1 MILARVRGAL
11 FHVIST
17 PAGDSLAPV
26 RVSKDLAR
34 RLNVALGSPIAGVDE
49 LARREAARERLA
61 SLRAGARADAAPQ
74 ATAAPVL
81 LYFEKDRNTR
91 ELGRIE
97 ELLGARGYAWKRL
110 DVAGDEATMDFV
122 LLKAKCERDDLPVVF
137 VADQVI
143 GTYPA
148 LVDADV
154 SGELARAIT
163 GR

>member
-11 FHVIST
+11 FHAITT

-26 RVSKDLAR
+26 RVSKDIAR
-34 RLNVALGSPIAGVDE
+34 RINVTLGSP
-49 LARREAARERLA
+49 LATAEDLAKRQAARERLA
-61 SLRAGARADAAPQ
+61 ALRAGAAADAGPQ
-74 ATAAPVL
+74 TATAPVL
-81 LYFEKDRNTR
+81 VYFEKDRNTR
-91 ELGRIE
+91 ELGRVE
-97 ELLGARGYAWKRL
+97 ELLQARGYSWKRL

-137 VADQVI
+137 VADQAI

-154 SGELARAIT
+154 SGELARAIQ

>member
-11 FHVIST
+11 FRAITT

-26 RVSKDLAR
+26 RVSKDIAR
-34 RLNVALGSPIAGVDE
+34 RVNATLGSPLAAADD

-61 SLRAGARADAAPQ
+61 ALRAGAVANAKVQAA
-74 ATAAPVL
+74 AAPVL
-81 LYFEKDRNTR
+81 VYFEKDRNTR
-91 ELGRIE
+91 ELGRVE
-97 ELLGARGYAWKRL
+97 ELLAARGYAWKRL

-137 VADQVI
+137 VADQAI

-154 SGELARAIT
+154 SGDLARAIH
-163 GR
+163 GP